1 MSHTLCAYNTSHE
14 SHSMCTQTTQT
25 AWRLC
30 AYNPYVTLHVRTQL
44 VLCLCRHTCVVQ
56 AFCLCCRHMSHTIS
70 AYNTYESHSMC
81 VQHESHSKCV
91 QHTCLTLYTTVYHT
105 CLVHKSCT
113 KMIGL
118 FCKRARQKRQYSA
131 KETYHLK
138 EPTNRCK
145 QALHAQLYG
154 VATMCSLLKMMGLFC
169 KRALQKR
176 QCSANE
182 TYHLKLPTYRW

>member
-1 MSHTLCAYNTSHE
+1 MSHTLCAYNTHE
-14 SHSMCTQTTQT
+14 SHSMCVQHESHSKCVQHV
-25 AWRLC
+25 W
-30 AYNPYVTLHVRTQL
+30 VTLYVRTTRVTL
-44 VLCLCRHTCVVQ
+44 G
-56 AFCLCCRHMSHTIS
+56 
-70 AYNTYESHSMC
+70 AYNTYESHSKC

-91 QHTCLTLYTTVYHT
+91 QHTCLTLYTSAYHT
-105 CLVHKSCT
+105 CLVHKTCT

-145 QALHAQLYG
+145 QALCAQLYG

-176 QCSANE
+176 QCSAKE